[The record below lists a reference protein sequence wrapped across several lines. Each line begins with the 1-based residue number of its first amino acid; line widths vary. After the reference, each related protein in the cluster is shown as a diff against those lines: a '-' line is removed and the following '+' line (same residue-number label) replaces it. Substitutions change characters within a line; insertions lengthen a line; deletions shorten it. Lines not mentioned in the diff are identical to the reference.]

1 MTIDNLFVGLRPEAP
16 NMPPGTATTGQTLG
30 RGDIDFSVGYASQ
43 FVQSIEAGEPITL
56 LAGIHVGCIVCSGT
70 RVFAGSPT

>member
-1 MTIDNLFVGLRPEAP
+1 
-16 NMPPGTATTGQTLG
+16 
-30 RGDIDFSVGYASQ
+30 VGYASQ